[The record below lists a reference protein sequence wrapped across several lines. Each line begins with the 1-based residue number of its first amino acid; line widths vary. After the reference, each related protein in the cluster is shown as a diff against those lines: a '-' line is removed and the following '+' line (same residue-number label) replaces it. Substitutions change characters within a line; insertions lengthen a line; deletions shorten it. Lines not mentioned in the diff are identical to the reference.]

1 MMPAPPS
8 LMMLLLLEEIMG
20 VLKSLTK
27 VTTVRKSD
35 IMVPESP
42 GLITMGLREY
52 LSDLKLLGLSFPVKI
67 WWPYMVVL
75 MALKCLVYPL
85 VWQWIDLAVDRSN
98 TLVSTSFKIVI
109 DVTDRIEMDNDH

>member
-27 VTTVRKSD
+27 ATTVRKSD

-42 GLITMGLREY
+42 GLITMGLWEY

-67 WWPYMVVL
+67 WWPYMVGL

-85 VWQWIDLAVDRSN
+85 VCRGWFAP
-98 TLVSTSFKIVI
+98 KIVF
-109 DVTDRIEMDNDH
+109 RYFEFA